1 VSVPASVP
9 VKVPAKIKRRG
20 SAAASKPPRYL
31 TGDTSGWRF
40 QMRLPA
46 NLLGGNFRLAGGP
59 PILRVQLGPRSRGE
73 AKRLAQRLAALCQ
86 TICASAAA
94 TMKTTAMTT
103 PLDDNENDL
112 VKQVIAAC
120 QNAITR
126 AIAQP
131 SQAIGLAQGLGSAL
145 TSLQLVQREVA
156 KGEAG
161 AHAVTVNADAL
172 TRHALTD
179 VLKLAAQP
187 DAALAAL
194 AAVEDVAPKVAP
206 VETPVSSAPQPQPPG
221 ARQMPLF
228 SKVSQDYIDMR
239 IGRDGQDHP
248 DIGILVMRRQTALDV
263 MLDKYVDEYFPS
275 DLQNYVNKMQFWPGT
290 VTKRDD
296 MAGKS
301 TLEILEVNKNFALK
315 PMARKTMEDG
325 YVANLRTMMRHG
337 LMDHRYRD
345 PFAGAKITYPQ
356 TLRSSKP
363 REGLSL
369 DVINQ
374 VFRNGVTSGLLDV
387 AMLPPLSKLTSRRLG
402 LLTYLQGSDIR
413 QKHGVW
419 IAQTDGIVEV
429 KNEETG
435 ETEWRRVP
443 IKTEES
449 MAFYVLHKYFD
460 DIGFIEWMR
469 AQNGFVFA
477 AAHEHPN
484 PSKYMS
490 KTMQNHM
497 RRNGAK
503 GGEVFHSLRGDAI
516 DDIRATP
523 VKDRSRRLQ
532 AGHELS
538 DVHDKYGFRAISADE
553 CQRLANRPLPEGIEW
568 SVFKGLDF
576 AAMAARRRTRG
587 RRPKLMED

>member
-1 VSVPASVP
+1 VSVPAFVP
-9 VKVPAKIKRRG
+9 AKVPAKIRRQ
-20 SAAASKPPRYL
+20 SHAAAPRPPRYL

-46 NLLGGNFRLAGGP
+46 SLLGGDFRLAGGP

-94 TMKTTAMTT
+94 TMKATNMTK
-103 PLDDNENDL
+103 PLNDNESDL
-112 VKQVIAAC
+112 VQQVITAC
-120 QNAITR
+120 QNAIAR

-131 SQAIGLAQGLGSAL
+131 SQAIGLAQGIGSAL

-161 AHAVTVNADAL
+161 AEAVTVNADAL
-172 TRHALTD
+172 TRHALAD

-187 DAALAAL
+187 DEALAAM
-194 AAVEDVAPKVAP
+194 AAVEDVAPKAAP
-206 VETPVSSAPQPQPPG
+206 VERPLPAATQPAC

-228 SKVSQDYIDMR
+228 SRVSQDYIDMR
-239 IGRDGQDHP
+239 IGRDGEDHA
-248 DIGILVMRRQTALDV
+248 DIATLILRRQTALEV
-263 MLDKYVDEYFPS
+263 LGDKPVDEYYPS
-275 DLQNYVNKMQFWPGT
+275 DLQTYVNKMQFWPGN
-290 VTKRDD
+290 VTKRGD
-296 MAGKS
+296 MKGRS
-301 TLEILEVNKNFALK
+301 VLEMLDANRNFAFK

-325 YVANLRTMMRHG
+325 YVANMRTMMRHG
-337 LMDHRYRD
+337 MADHRYRD
-345 PFAGAKITYPQ
+345 PFAGAQITYPQ
-356 TLRSSKP
+356 TLRPSKP
-363 REGLSL
+363 REGISL
-369 DVINQ
+369 DVINK
-374 VFRNGVTSGLLDV
+374 VFRSGAVSGLLDV

-402 LLTYLQGSDIR
+402 LLTFLQGSDIR
-413 QKHGVW
+413 PKHGVW

-435 ETEWRRVP
+435 QSEWRRVP

-449 MAFYVLHKYFD
+449 MTFYILHKYFD
-460 DIGFIEWMR
+460 DIGFTEWMR

-490 KTMQNHM
+490 KTMQNHL
-497 RRNGAK
+497 RRNGSK

-516 DDIRATP
+516 DDIRATA
-523 VKDRSRRLQ
+523 VQDRSRRLQ

-538 DVHDKYGFRAISADE
+538 DVHDKYGFRAISAEE
-553 CQRLANRPLPEGIEW
+553 CQRLANRPLPEGIDW
-568 SVFKGLDF
+568 SVFERLDF
-576 AAMAARRRTRG
+576 DAMAGRRRTRG
-587 RRPKLMED
+587 RRPKPMGD